1 MNRFKRNFPGIG
13 LVTSLATG
21 TLALTSLAFAE
32 AADSKMPAD
41 MKMSVAAGDVQVP
54 RSAADYAAAAAK
66 YDQEAAE
73 LDAKAAHHAQ
83 MAALY
88 SARATA
94 GSKQETTF
102 RSLANHCE
110 RLVDSYRKS
119 AVEARATAQVHR
131 DMAKSA

>member
-1 MNRFKRNFPGIG
+1 MNQFKQIVLGVG

-21 TLALTSLAFAE
+21 ALALTSVASAE
-32 AADSKMPAD
+32 AADTKMPAD
-41 MKMSVAAGDVQVP
+41 MKMSVTAADAQVP
-54 RSAADYAAAAAK
+54 RSAAEYTAAAAK

-88 SARATA
+88 TARATA

-110 RLVDSYRKS
+110 RLVESYRKS

-131 DMAKSA
+131 DMAKSV